1 MKKSLLTCLVL
12 SALSLPSFATEVDIQ
27 TSLGNIRVDLNE
39 QAAPNTVK
47 NFLQYVDEGFYEGVI
62 FHRVIRGFM
71 VQGGGFTKDLGRKQ
85 THKAI
90 AYEGNNGLYNLR
102 GTLAMARTSDPNSA
116 TSQFFINQVDNGFL
130 NHGARGGAGYTVFG
144 RIVSG
149 MNVVD
154 QIANVPTRTMGPY
167 QNVPS
172 TPITI
177 EKITRVN

>member
-1 MKKSLLTCLVL
+1 
-12 SALSLPSFATEVDIQ
+12 
-27 TSLGNIRVDLNE
+27 
-39 QAAPNTVK
+39 
-47 NFLQYVDEGFYEGVI
+47 
-62 FHRVIRGFM
+62 
-71 VQGGGFTKDLGRKQ
+71 
-85 THKAI
+85 
-90 AYEGNNGLYNLR
+90 
-102 GTLAMARTSDPNSA
+102 AMARTSDPNSA

-144 RIVSG
+144 RVVSG